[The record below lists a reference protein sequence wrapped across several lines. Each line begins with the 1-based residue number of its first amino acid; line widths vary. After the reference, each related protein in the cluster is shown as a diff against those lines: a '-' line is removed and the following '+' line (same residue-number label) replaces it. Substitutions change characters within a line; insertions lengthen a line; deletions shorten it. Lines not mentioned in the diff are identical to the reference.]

1 MKKIIK
7 TEQAPKAIGPYVQ
20 AVSVGNQIFTS
31 GQLGINPETGK
42 LEEGIEAQTHA
53 SLKNPQCI
61 LKEAG
66 MTLDDVIKTTVYVK
80 DLKDFSIVNEIYSSY
95 FSEYP
100 ARSCIQVAQL
110 PLNGLVEIECI
121 ACK

>member
-53 SLKNPQCI
+53 SLKNLQCI

>member
-1 MKKIIK
+1 MKKIIN
-7 TEQAPKAIGPYVQ
+7 TERAPKAIGPYVQ
-20 AVSVGNQIFTS
+20 AVAVGSQIFTS
-31 GQLGINPETGK
+31 GQLGINSETGM

-53 SLKNPQCI
+53 SLNNLQSI

-100 ARSCIQVAQL
+100 ARSCVQVAQL